1 MEAKL
6 KQPLGR
12 GRERVAKEEE
22 EEEEEEAAARISLV

>member
-22 EEEEEEAAARISLV
+22 EEEEAAARISLV

>member
-22 EEEEEEAAARISLV
+22 EEEAAARISLV